1 MRALTVFAVVLCSCQ
16 SGVSLDV
23 DGGLQFPC
31 TPSSATVRVPAQC
44 PGALFCGFDG
54 FCHRPDVGGDYACR
68 EDFHCGGG
76 FRCGSTGRC
85 IDPSADALR
94 VSSADVTLRPLRT
107 VASRTP
113 WDAGITALGIG
124 RATFQP
130 LGGGALTDVTPL
142 AVAQGRHVYSVAS
155 STRGL
160 TLASPGQSPQN
171 FFVGVADLGAPVTQ
185 VVAVRN
191 TVIAIAG
198 TRTFAY
204 VWSATFDGGVPMI
217 APGAPLDA
225 GGTRLRAGNSGYPI
239 GFEFTP
245 DSGHFRWWDTLN
257 LGAFEED
264 FNGFDP
270 QARITDMTDTDGI
283 YAYALVGGQIQIA
296 NRRQAL
302 ASGSFSWG
310 AFAIN
315 SPGRD
320 VALSNCSGS
329 GTAVDYVPRSLH
341 VGDNP
346 DLARV
351 ESPLVGVAIDVLQGD
366 AGVRVP
372 YWMRIDP
379 DPAAGFCGTDRP
391 RHIVRGICPACA
403 PGERL
408 VDLQWG
414 VDLSN
419 DPVLRAECTTA
430 DRSRT
435 IFYDHQTDST
445 GYACYSE
452 ERPDVGYRGT
462 PTVRSTS
469 SSALSVVASGPVV
482 QFRRNG
488 FDSYLGITLDRAPLI
503 AQTYRNRFVALAPG
517 TLYREIPQLGLALH
531 DQTNGKDGFPAWI
544 TGDWLI
550 YDDGRVGPVDNLFS
564 PPQDADYLA
573 TPTRRDLAG
582 PVFGTSARSTDGGSF
597 IVMVANDALLG
608 ADLTNTRRRASIE
621 VRAVPEPQ
629 VPIRS
634 VAVLDRPATDAGSLF
649 QGYVLTE
656 NRVFQLDAVTD
667 ERWTLSTLNVP
678 EGNGLEVWTDVDR
691 GRVGFPHGNVYSLPN
706 AVLIGAGGLDAGVRD
721 YQQFCGRSFAL
732 NEHGLYRL
740 EPRAN
745 EPVGTWVRRSELDAG
760 PPWQR
765 MYAGAPD
772 AGELWVFAADGTA
785 VLFKGEPC
793 TP

>member
-1 MRALTVFAVVLCSCQ
+1 MRALTVFAVVVVCSCQ

-23 DGGLQFPC
+23 DGGTQFPC
-31 TPSSATVRVPAQC
+31 APGTATSNQC
-44 PGALFCGFDG
+44 PGNLFCGFDG

-68 EDFHCGGG
+68 EDTQCGGG
-76 FRCGSTGRC
+76 FRCGSAGRC

-94 VSSADVTLRPLRT
+94 AGAPDVTLRPLR
-107 VASRTP
+107 VVNSKTP

-124 RATFQP
+124 RGAFQALP
-130 LGGGALTDVTPL
+130 NGGGLTDVTPL

-155 STRGL
+155 STKGL
-160 TLASPGQSPQN
+160 TVGAPGQPPQN
-171 FFVGVADLGAPVTQ
+171 FFVGVADLGAPVSQ

-191 TVIAIAG
+191 TVLAIAG
-198 TRTFAY
+198 NRTFGY
-204 VWSATFDGGVPMI
+204 QWSASFDGGVPAI
-217 APGAPLDA
+217 APGVPVPAV
-225 GGTRLRAGNSGYPI
+225 GTRLRAGNSGYPVV
-239 GFEFTP
+239 FEFTP
-245 DSGHFRWWDTLN
+245 DAGHFRWWDTVN
-257 LGAFEED
+257 LGAIDED
-264 FNGFDP
+264 FNGFNP

-283 YAYALVGGQIQIA
+283 YAYALVEGLVQIS

-302 ASGSFSWG
+302 LNGSFSWG
-310 AFAIN
+310 TFAIN

-320 VALSNCSGS
+320 VALTNCSGS
-329 GTAVDYVPRSLH
+329 GSTLDYVPRSLH
-341 VGDNP
+341 IGDNP

-351 ESPLVGVAIDVLQGD
+351 ESPLVGLAIDVLQGD
-366 AGVRVP
+366 AGMRVP

-414 VDLSN
+414 IDLSN
-419 DPVLRAECTTA
+419 DPVLRAECTNP
-430 DRSRT
+430 DGSRT

-445 GYACYSE
+445 GYACFRE
-452 ERPDVGYRGT
+452 ERPGVGYRGK
-462 PTVRSTS
+462 PTLRSTS
-469 SSALSVVASGPVV
+469 SSSMSILAAGPVV

-488 FDSYLGITLDRAPLI
+488 FDEFLGITLDRAPLI
-503 AQTYRNRFVALAPG
+503 AQTYRRELVAISQG
-517 TLYREIPQLGLALH
+517 TVYRDIPQLGLALH

-550 YDDGRVGPVDNLFS
+550 YDDGRVGSVENLFS
-564 PPQDADYLA
+564 PPQEAKILA

-582 PVFGTSARSTDGGSF
+582 PVFGTSARALDGGSF

-608 ADLTNTRRRASIE
+608 ADLSDTANRRASIE

-629 VPIRS
+629 VAIRS
-634 VAVLDRPATDAGSLF
+634 VAVLDRPATDAGSIF

-678 EGNGLEVWTDVDR
+678 EGNGVEVWADVDR
-691 GRVGFPHGNVYSLPN
+691 GRVGFPSGRVYSLPN
-706 AVLIGAGGLDAGVRD
+706 AVLIGQGGLDAGVRD

-732 NEHGLYRL
+732 NERGLYRL
-740 EPRAN
+740 EKSDGPI
-745 EPVGTWVRRSELDAG
+745 GTWVRREELQAG

-765 MYAGAPD
+765 MYAGPGD

-785 VLFKGEPC
+785 VLFEGAPC